1 MLAKKFNNFF
11 QPKDLKNSYK
21 INYLIGS
28 GITFL
33 GFSQAWFWNDAI
45 LGASLVAVGQ
55 LMTGLAFDFRNER
68 IENGY
73 DDLKKRVE
81 ELED

>member
-1 MLAKKFNNFF
+1 MFAKTFNRIFE
-11 QPKDLKNSYK
+11 PEDLKNSYK
-21 INYLIGS
+21 INYLVGS

-33 GFSQAWFWNDAI
+33 GFSQAWFWNDPV

-68 IENGY
+68 IENGF
-73 DDLKKRVE
+73 DDLKERVE